1 MKKRKTINTV
11 IYHALVIALGI
22 IMIYP
27 LLWMISSSF
36 KESGKIFSTAGKLIP
51 DEPTLMNYSNGWAGF
66 SHTTFS
72 TFYMNTITIVII
84 GTVGS
89 VLSSTIVAFG
99 LARLRFKLRNI
110 LFIITLLTMMIPG
123 QILMIPQYLWY
134 NKLGWIDTKL
144 PLTVEFF
151 FATQGFFVYLL
162 MNFMGGIPRELDEA
176 AKIDGCSYYGIFI
189 KIMVP
194 LCVPAIATV
203 AIFSFINRWNDYMQP
218 LLYLKRTNTYTI
230 SLALKLFCDSTG
242 TSDYGAMFAMATISL
257 IPIFL
262 IFAFMQRYLTEGVS
276 TTGLKG

>member
-1 MKKRKTINTV
+1 MKKRKTISTV

-218 LLYLKRTNTYTI
+218 LLYLKRTNKYTI

>member
-1 MKKRKTINTV
+1 MKKRKAINTV
-11 IYHALVIALGI
+11 IYHVLVIALGI
-22 IMIYP
+22 IMVYP
-27 LLWMISSSF
+27 LVWMVASSF
-36 KESGKIFSTAGKLIP
+36 KESGKIFSTAGRLIP
-51 DEPTLMNYSNGWAGF
+51 EDPTIMNYINGWAGF

-72 TFYMNTITIVII
+72 TFYMNTITIVLI

-99 LARLRFKLRNI
+99 LARLRFKLRNT

-162 MNFMGGIPRELDEA
+162 MNFMGGIPKELDEA
-176 AKIDGCSYYGIFI
+176 AKIDGCSYYGIFAR
-189 KIMVP
+189 IMVP

-203 AIFSFINRWNDYMQP
+203 SIFSFINRWNDYMQP
-218 LLYLKRTNTYTI
+218 LLYLKRTNKYTI

>member
-1 MKKRKTINTV
+1 MKKRKAINTV

-22 IMIYP
+22 IMVYP
-27 LLWMISSSF
+27 LVWMVASSF
-36 KESGKIFSTAGKLIP
+36 KESGKIFSTAGRLIP
-51 DEPTLMNYSNGWAGF
+51 EDPTIMNYINGWAGF

-72 TFYMNTITIVII
+72 TFYMNTITIVLI

-99 LARLRFKLRNI
+99 LARLRFKLRNT

-162 MNFMGGIPRELDEA
+162 MNFMGGIPKELDEA
-176 AKIDGCSYYGIFI
+176 AKIDGCSYYGIFAR
-189 KIMVP
+189 IMVP

-203 AIFSFINRWNDYMQP
+203 SIFSFINRWNDYMQP
-218 LLYLKRTNTYTI
+218 LLYLKRTNKYTI

>member
-218 LLYLKRTNTYTI
+218 LLYLKRTNKYTI

>member
-11 IYHALVIALGI
+11 IYHVLVIALGI

-72 TFYMNTITIVII
+72 TFYMNTITIVLI

-203 AIFSFINRWNDYMQP
+203 AIFSFINRWNDYIQP
-218 LLYLKRTNTYTI
+218 LLYLKRTNKYTI

>member
-1 MKKRKTINTV
+1 MKKRKTINTG
-11 IYHALVIALGI
+11 IYHVLVIALGI

-218 LLYLKRTNTYTI
+218 LLYLKRTNKYTI

>member
-11 IYHALVIALGI
+11 IYHVLVIALGI

-218 LLYLKRTNTYTI
+218 LLYLKRTNKYTI